1 MLPSPPPG
9 GETEEPDKSSHCSPI
24 SQPPPY
30 HGAAIILSSSSCI
43 TFKIYNLSNKWINLK
58 SGIVL
63 QVIMGGTTTFVNVIY
78 PVVKERNP
86 EIVYIFN
93 SP

>member
-1 MLPSPPPG
+1 M
-9 GETEEPDKSSHCSPI
+9 
-24 SQPPPY
+24 
-30 HGAAIILSSSSCI
+30 
-43 TFKIYNLSNKWINLK
+43 LSNDKDDKYITN
-58 SGIVL
+58 IL

-93 SP
+93 KSQLRCL